1 MTASINTDQVRQT
14 NIFYMSKKDHNVH
27 VINLNSY
34 EPPAIIESKK
44 DEYVYFGEDNLYFDY
59 LIQRYIQSPTN
70 HAVINN
76 IVKLIYGKGLKASDA
91 DKKPEQYAQMRMLFS
106 SDCIRRLASDI
117 KMLGQ
122 CAIQVLYNTDR
133 SKIVEAYHV
142 PIQLLRAEKC
152 NHESSEIEA
161 YYFSNDWSDLR
172 NHAPERIAA
181 FGQSNDDTEILYIRP
196 YSVNMRYY
204 SYPDWQGIVN
214 YSQLET
220 EIAHFLVSDAQT
232 SFSGTKIINLNSG
245 VPDLEKREEI
255 KNEIIRK
262 LTGSLGQKTIV
273 SFNHDAQSQ
282 TTIEDV
288 PLNNAPQHYEYL
300 SDECMHKILTGHGVV
315 NSAIFGIAT
324 ASGFS
329 SASDELMTSFQL
341 YMNMTV
347 RPFQDLLIDGL
358 QKILT
363 YNDINLNLYFE
374 TLNPFDKYDANGNV
388 IVDDEEK
395 QELKKDEPKL
405 DLSMYGHKA
414 DKNWILI
421 DEFDVDLDK
430 EDEYDR
436 EIELAQKMA
445 DEDKP
450 QKLSMY
456 QRLRKAFLVSTGNP
470 EPAEISEQDWI
481 INGLYFI
488 TRYKYVESDY
498 LPNYKGGES
507 REFCK
512 AMMRQSDNLYRKED
526 LDAMSRNP
534 SVNPGFGPN
543 GSNTYNIMAYKGGP
557 NCTHLFRRQV
567 FVGVDFGVPLDPGSD
582 LANKI
587 SVYRARKYG
596 YRVKGNPSETAVAPS
611 NQPNSGYLNPR

>member
-1 MTASINTDQVRQT
+1 
-14 NIFYMSKKDHNVH
+14 MSDKDNNVH

-34 EPPAIIESKK
+34 EPPAIVENKQDDFVSYG
-44 DEYVYFGEDNLYFDY
+44 DDNLYFDY
-59 LIQRYIQSPTN
+59 LIERYIQSPTN

-76 IVKLIYGKGLKASDA
+76 IVKLIYGKGLQATNSA
-91 DKKPEQYAQMRMLFS
+91 QRPEDYAQMRMLFS
-106 SDCIRRLASDI
+106 TECLRRLSSDL

-152 NHESSEIEA
+152 NTETNEIEA
-161 YYFSNDWSDLR
+161 FYYSNDWSDIR
-172 NHAPERIAA
+172 TYAPERISA
-181 FGQSNDDTEILYIRP
+181 FGMSKDDTEILYIRP

-204 SYPDWQGIVN
+204 SYPDWIGVVA

-220 EIAHFLVSDAQT
+220 EISNYLVNDTQNG
-232 SFSGTKIINLNSG
+232 FSGTKIVNLNSG
-245 VPDLEKREEI
+245 IPDIEKREEI
-255 KNEIIRK
+255 KAEILRK
-262 LTGSLGQKTIV
+262 LTGAMGQKTIV
-273 SFNHDAQSQ
+273 SFNHDAQNQ

-363 YNDINLNLYFE
+363 YNDVNLNLYFE

-388 IVDDEEK
+388 IVEDEEK
-395 QELKKDEPKL
+395 QNLKKHNCSDDECLP
-405 DLSMYGHKA
+405 DLSKYGHKA

-421 DEFDVDLDK
+421 DEYDVDLDK
-430 EDEYDR
+430 EEEYDR
-436 EIELAQKMA
+436 EIEMAQQAA
-445 DEDKP
+445 DADKP
-450 QKLSMY
+450 EKLSMY

-470 EPAEISEQDWI
+470 QPDKVSEQDWI

-498 LPNYKGGES
+498 LSKDKGGKS
-507 REFCK
+507 RPFCK
-512 AMMRQSDNLYRKED
+512 AMMAADNLYRKED
-526 LDAMSRNP
+526 LDAMSKDS

-543 GSNTYNIMAYKGGP
+543 GSDRYSIMAYKGGP
-557 NCTHLFRRQV
+557 NCRHLFRRQV
-567 FVGVDFGVPLDPGSD
+567 FVGIDFGVPLDPTSQ
-582 LANKI
+582 LANQI

-596 YRVKGNPSETAVAPS
+596 YRVKGNPSETAVAPI
-611 NQPNSGYLNPR
+611 NQPNHGYLNPR